1 MDNNEITIQLLRGIL
16 ETETEILKAIK
27 MSDLLSTR
35 EAAEMLHTSGTRI
48 DELRRSGILHGA
60 KIGKGAKVI
69 DSVLMPG
76 VCVGDGAVVTRALVA
91 DDVKI
96 SAGAVVGSADS
107 EEITLQ
113 ASDI

>member
-1 MDNNEITIQLLRGIL
+1 MTRSIVSHRKEKEMDNNEITIQLLRGIL

-60 KIGKGAKVI
+60 KIGKGYI
-69 DSVLMPG
+69 FDRNE
-76 VCVGDGAVVTRALVA
+76 VVNY
-91 DDVKI
+91 VKERI
-96 SAGAVVGSADS
+96 
-107 EEITLQ
+107 EQ
-113 ASDI
+113 

>member
-1 MDNNEITIQLLRGIL
+1 
-16 ETETEILKAIK
+16 
-27 MSDLLSTR
+27 
-35 EAAEMLHTSGTRI
+35 
-48 DELRRSGILHGA
+48 
-60 KIGKGAKVI
+60 
-69 DSVLMPG
+69 MPN